1 MPNQRWEKL
10 KEIFHEA
17 LALAPQE
24 RDAYL
29 EQVSEGDASLRAA
42 VESLLKSHEE
52 TNNFVDQPA
61 YQAAAEML
69 IDAGEFRT
77 GQLVA
82 HYRIVYLLGQGGMG
96 RVYLAE
102 DTKLNRKVS
111 LKFLS
116 TNLTQDHERLR
127 RFEQEARA
135 ISALNHPNT
144 LTIHEINETDTQRFI
159 ATEYVEGQTLRDRL
173 RSPMDLDEALEIAI
187 QVSSA
192 LVAAHQVDIVHR
204 DIKPENIMIRHDGL
218 VKVLD
223 FGLAKI
229 SLPQRG
235 RVIDREAKTMVRANT
250 APGVVLGTVAY
261 MSPEQARGD
270 VVDQRSDIW
279 SLGVVLYEMI
289 AGCSP
294 FKGVTS
300 DEVISGI
307 LSKEPAQPLARYAR
321 LVPERLEEIVEKAI
335 TKNRD
340 ERYQTSKDLL
350 IDLKRLRQALELKAG
365 IERTSSP
372 ERLRLPSSAQ
382 WSNDAKTLPIVS
394 ATNSLHPNSSAE
406 YIATEIKRHK
416 VLLFGLLACLL
427 ILGVSLVLYKYKT
440 SAAPTRNRFASQQNL
455 KLTKLTS
462 SGRVRD
468 VTISPDGRYAA
479 YSVTENGKDS
489 LRLRQTATDSDVE
502 ILAPVES
509 ALMNLSFTR
518 DGNYLYYVYGGFEG
532 TLFQIPALGGSP
544 RRIAG
549 KISGGAAVSPDGN
562 TIAYSHFD
570 GETIYTL
577 SLANLDGTNERTLF
591 TSTPPSWFAG
601 SLIPAWSPDGKTIAI
616 GINITENN
624 KQLLKLFGISVADGS
639 QRQLSDRNWGDM
651 FGLEWLS
658 NGQLIIS
665 GSESSDSRTLPSQL
679 WLMDAPNVEPQ
690 RITNDLNDYY
700 GVRTAANGD
709 SLITLQRQRVA
720 NLWVTQNNDA
730 ARSEEI
736 APASGVTGL
745 RWTPSGK
752 FIFDSDRNIWTMNT
766 DGSGKQQ
773 LTNGQSKSFMPSMT
787 PDSRYIIYLLERDNI
802 LHIWRVDADGNN
814 QKQMTFGYQQWSPS
828 ISTDGQWVFYID
840 DTGKEFPTVWKVP
853 IEGGAPVQVSTTK
866 AFQSYLS
873 PTSDLL
879 AFELPDNSGEQLRIG
894 LMSTSDGKL
903 SKTIILPRT
912 TGLAPVRWTP
922 DGRAIAFTNLRDN
935 GVNIWTIAVDGN
947 GEAKPLTNF
956 KTESIFDFSWSA
968 DGRQLATIR
977 GSSIRDAVLITETR

>member
-1 MPNQRWEKL
+1 MPDPHWENL
-10 KEIFHEA
+10 KEIFHHA
-17 LALAPQE
+17 LALAPHE
-24 RDAYL
+24 RPAYL
-29 EQVSEGDASLRAA
+29 ERASGGDLSLRQA
-42 VESLLKSHEE
+42 VESLIKSHEE
-52 TNNFVDQPA
+52 ENNFVDAPA

-69 IDAGEFRT
+69 IDANEFRT

-82 HYRIVYLLGQGGMG
+82 HYRILSLLGQGGMG
-96 RVYLAE
+96 TVYLAE

-144 LTIHEINETDTQRFI
+144 LTIHEINETDSRRFI

-192 LVAAHQVDIVHR
+192 LVAAHHLDIVHR

-229 SLPQRG
+229 SVPQRA
-235 RVIDREAKTMVRANT
+235 RAIDREAKTLVRANT

-261 MSPEQARGD
+261 MSPEQARGET
-270 VVDQRSDIW
+270 VDERSDIW

-300 DEVISGI
+300 DEVMSGI
-307 LSKEPAQPLARYAR
+307 LSKEPAHPLARYAR

-350 IDLKRLRQALELKAG
+350 IDLKRLKQSLELKAG

-372 ERLRLPSSAQ
+372 DRLPAPSSAQ
-382 WSNDAKTLPIVS
+382 WSKDAKTLPIAA
-394 ATNSLHPNSSAE
+394 ATHSLHPNSSAE

-416 VLLFGLLACLL
+416 VLLFGLLALL

-455 KLTKLTS
+455 KLAKLTS

-509 ALMNLSFTR
+509 ALTNLGFTR

-532 TLFQIPALGGSP
+532 TLFQIPALGGPP

-549 KISGGAAVSPDGN
+549 KVSGGAAVSPDGN
-562 TIAYSHFD
+562 TIAYTHYD

-577 SLANLDGTNERTLF
+577 SLANLDGTNQRTLY
-591 TSTPPSWFAG
+591 TSVPPSWFAG
-601 SLIPAWSPDGKTIAI
+601 SLIPAWSPDGKTIAL
-616 GINITENN
+616 GINITEND
-624 KQLLKLFGISVADGS
+624 KQLLRLFGISVADGS
-639 QRQLSDRNWGDM
+639 QRQLSDRNWDDI
-651 FGLEWLS
+651 FGVEWLS
-658 NGQLIIS
+658 NGNLIVS
-665 GSESSDSRTLPSQL
+665 GSEYSNAQTLPNQL
-679 WLMDAPNVEPQ
+679 WLIASPNVEPQ

-700 GVRTAANGD
+700 GVRATANGD
-709 SLITLQRQRVA
+709 SLITLQHQKVA
-720 NLWVTQNNDA
+720 NLWMTLNNDA
-730 ARSEEI
+730 AGSAQI
-736 APASGVTGL
+736 GPAAGISGL

-752 FIFDSDRNIWTMNT
+752 FIFVSDRNIWTMNA

-773 LTNGQSKSFMPSMT
+773 LTNDQSGKSLPSMT
-787 PDSRYIIYLLERDNI
+787 PDGRYIIYQLSRDNI
-802 LHIWRVDADGNN
+802 LHIWRMDADGNN
-814 QKQMTFGYQQWSPS
+814 QKQLTFGYQQWSPG
-828 ISTDGQWVFYID
+828 ISPDGQWIFYID
-840 DTGKEFPTVWKVP
+840 STEKEFSTIWKVP
-853 IEGGAPVQVSTTK
+853 IEGGTPTQVSTTK

-873 PTSDLL
+873 PTGSLL
-879 AFELPDNSGEQLRIG
+879 AFELPDNSGEKKRIG

-903 SKTIILPRT
+903 FKTIILPRT